1 MKFWLSIVAIALIGF
16 LCGLY
21 MPWWSIALPA
31 FVIGLLIPQKGSW
44 NFVSGFLGIFLLWLG
59 LTVWIDAENGGLLA
73 ARMAQILPVG
83 GKVIYLHLLTAS
95 VGGLLGGLASLS
107 GKHIRSLLPKQAV

>member
-1 MKFWLSIVAIALIGF
+1 
-16 LCGLY
+16 
-21 MPWWSIALPA
+21 
-31 FVIGLLIPQKGSW
+31 
-44 NFVSGFLGIFLLWLG
+44 
-59 LTVWIDAENGGLLA
+59 
-73 ARMAQILPVG
+73 MAQILPVG